1 MHTAA
6 RPATLADLTEVVALA
21 ELAVAELAVERGG
34 EIWART
40 IGRRPPFEP
49 ELIAAIED
57 PARLLLCGLFGGSVV
72 GYAAARIDELPDG
85 ARLAVVEDLFA
96 LPAARH
102 VGVGEVMMDTVVDWA
117 TGQDAIGIDALA
129 LPGMRDT
136 KNFFERFGLVAR
148 AIVVHRSLR

>member
-1 MHTAA
+1 VHAA
-6 RPATLADLTEVVALA
+6 RPATTADLDELVAIA
-21 ELAVAELAVERGG
+21 ELAVDEMTVERGG
-34 EIWART
+34 QIWART

-49 ELIAAIED
+49 ELRAAIED
-57 PARLLLCGLFGGSVV
+57 PARLLLCGLLSGSVV

-85 ARLAVVEDLFA
+85 ALLAVVEDLFA
-96 LPAARH
+96 LPEARH
-102 VGVGEVMMDTVVDWA
+102 VGVGEVMMDTVLEWA
-117 TGQDAIGIDALA
+117 TDRGAIGIDALA